1 MLEFLALN
9 DFFSPLYEKKPIL
22 QGEFEDFK
30 RTFATYKANL
40 NANAEQNEDA
50 LVANALAPFLQG
62 LQFKTSIKAKQ
73 EGKSEVDLIL
83 LKNGEISVLVEA
95 KKPENSKEF
104 FSPQNVNCKALA
116 ECILYYL
123 RQRNA
128 DGGGGFN
135 YENLGS
141 KSPNSSIKFIIITNF
156 YDFYIFKAR
165 EFERLFATNK
175 HFITL
180 YANFTNPNS
189 LFKGNTD
196 EFYKETSKLLNSPEY
211 LKSIS
216 QDAHEKPS
224 LKGFHLNL
232 KPILAQD
239 KADFKS
245 LKPIFKA
252 FHKDFLLDEFNPNDA
267 NSLNSAFYEELL
279 YILGLC
285 EVKESSK
292 LLIKPSSQSAN
303 TLYKAILAK
312 LSQDKQDFERVMSFV
327 VLWLNRILFLK
338 LIEANLVR
346 FNDDESLKFLNPN
359 KVRNFK
365 ALSQLFFEILAKK
378 PKDRANSTL
387 DYLPYLNSALF
398 QKQAIEREILD
409 ISALDDS
416 ATLPYF
422 AKTQIKDK
430 NAKKKAGSVPLLVY
444 IFEFLDAF
452 DFGSDEKSPELAL
465 QKELISSSVLGLV
478 FEKLNGYKEGS
489 FYTPS
494 FITSYMCRTSLE
506 KVILSKFN
514 DKFKWQCEDLK
525 ALRER
530 IDRDFSTKVQEFKAV
545 LNSIRICDPA
555 VGSGHFLV
563 SALNEMIAIYHALG
577 LAQRLNPCE
586 LALLSDELVITK
598 PNGEIYAYKKPKIKN
613 DESHAIQKALF
624 TLKKQ
629 IIENNLFGVDINENS
644 CEITKLRLWIE
655 LLKNSYYLQKDDE
668 GFDENLNDEIHQMQ
682 TLPNIDIN
690 IKCGN
695 SLISYFELNRSLTH
709 YPNIKERMQK
719 YKSVIKDYKE
729 GFFDDKMRI
738 EKEIK
743 ALKESFRTFCFKDK
757 FNKEIKAFTAKC
769 EAYSKKY
776 GNFLAKDDENL
787 SLYIAQSFS
796 FFDLDES
803 KARLEF
809 SALKK
814 EYESIFNLESKKPF
828 EWRFEF
834 PEVLNE
840 NGEFMGF
847 DLVVGNPPYI
857 KEMDNKKLFE
867 NTKNLR
873 TYQGKMD
880 IWYHFV
886 GKGFDLLKNQ
896 GILTF
901 IATNNWTTNAG
912 AKNLRNVILK
922 ESQILNLVDFGS
934 YMVFDSASIQTMII
948 EFKKINSIPKSYTI
962 NYFKIETKNPT
973 DKHREAILARQFCE
987 GNLYLT
993 PTITP
998 SKNIDK
1004 PLTFVNSQQDEVLNK
1019 ILCKGKFQFKADE
1032 ITNGIH
1038 PHYDFINKRINAEH
1052 NNKFINGEGI
1062 FGLSALEKENLN
1074 LNQIENHLIK
1084 PYFDTHNFARY
1095 YANPKNTLWLIYT
1108 DSKFKNPNSMDK
1120 YPNIKKHLDKFKN
1133 VVTSDNKPYGLH
1145 RARDEKF
1152 FIGQPR
1158 IIALRKC
1165 VNRPLFSY
1173 VDFDCYV
1180 SATFYIIKTDRLN
1193 SKYLMGI
1200 LNSQLVAF
1208 WLKHKGKMQGNN
1220 YQIDKEP
1227 LLNIPIIEQNSTN
1240 QNLVNEIINLVD
1252 KILALKAENSGA
1264 DTNKLEKDID
1274 NLIYKLYNLT
1284 PKEIEIIE
1292 KG

>member
-1 MLEFLALN
+1 ML
-9 DFFSPLYEKKPIL
+9 
-22 QGEFEDFK
+22 
-30 RTFATYKANL
+30 T
-40 NANAEQNEDA
+40 
-50 LVANALAPFLQG
+50 
-62 LQFKTSIKAKQ
+62 
-73 EGKSEVDLIL
+73 
-83 LKNGEISVLVEA
+83 
-95 KKPENSKEF
+95 
-104 FSPQNVNCKALA
+104 
-116 ECILYYL
+116 
-123 RQRNA
+123 
-128 DGGGGFN
+128 GGGVFN

-245 LKPIFKA
+245 LKPVFKA

-303 TLYKAILAK
+303 TLYNAILAK
-312 LSQDKQDFERVMSFV
+312 LPQDKQDFERVMSFV

-430 NAKKKAGSVPLLVY
+430 NAKKKVGSVPLLVY

-494 FITSYMCRTSLE
+494 FITSYMCRASLE

-530 IDRDFSTKVQEFKAV
+530 IDRDFSTKAQEFKAV

-709 YPNIKERMQK
+709 YPNIKERMLK

-729 GFFDDKMRI
+729 GFFDDKMHI

-796 FFDLDES
+796 FFDFDES

-809 SALKK
+809 NALKK

-857 KEMDNKKLFE
+857 DSEYMVKYMTKDREIIKNRFKVAKGNWDIYIPFFE
-867 NTKNLR
+867 QGLKIGTEKSLLAFITPDKWIVKPFGLELR
-873 TYQGKMD
+873 KAVFKYVE
-880 IWYHFV
+880 IV
-886 GKGFDLLKNQ
+886 ARKGD
-896 GILTF
+896 
-901 IATNNWTTNAG
+901 
-912 AKNLRNVILK
+912 
-922 ESQILNLVDFGS
+922 
-934 YMVFDSASIQTMII
+934 VFDSATIDSIVTVINKNTQQKNI
-948 EFKKINSIPKSYTI
+948 EFYLNDKKIN
-962 NYFKIETKNPT
+962 F
-973 DKHREAILARQFCE
+973 
-987 GNLYLT
+987 
-993 PTITP
+993 
-998 SKNIDK
+998 IDK
-1004 PLTFVNSQQDEVLNK
+1004 KLIEISKDFSLDCFYNNSSIIDILRKDKISLNSFA
-1019 ILCKGKFQFKADE
+1019 LCVSACATADAYKLKPYIKELEKVTKDTLYIINTGTIGKYVSK
-1032 ITNGIH
+1032 
-1038 PHYDFINKRINAEH
+1038 
-1052 NNKFINGEGI
+1052 
-1062 FGLSALEKENLN
+1062 FGLKSMKYLK
-1074 LNQIENHLIK
+1074 
-1084 PYFDTHNFARY
+1084 DTY
-1095 YANPKNTLWLIYT
+1095 
-1108 DSKFKNPNSMDK
+1108 
-1120 YPNIKKHLDKFKN
+1120 
-1133 VVTSDNKPYGLH
+1133 NKPYCTKQDFNSHLGKKYNEVALSKKIIIKGLTLLD
-1145 RARDEKF
+1145 ACLDLKGDIIPAKSTIVVIDDDNTKLKF
-1152 FIGQPR
+1152 LSA
-1158 IIALRKC
+1158 IINSKLA
-1165 VNRPLFSY
+1165 F
-1173 VDFDCYV
+1173 
-1180 SATFYIIKTDRLN
+1180 FYIKELYSSNSYCGGINFTRDMIGSLPIPKIN
-1193 SKYLMGI
+1193 SK
-1200 LNSQLVAF
+1200 
-1208 WLKHKGKMQGNN
+1208 
-1220 YQIDKEP
+1220 
-1227 LLNIPIIEQNSTN
+1227 N
-1240 QNLVNEIINLVD
+1240 QNLVDEIINLVNQ
-1252 KILALKAENSGA
+1252 ILALKTENSSA
-1264 DTNKLEKDID
+1264 DISKLEKDID

-1292 KG
+1292 RR

>member
-40 NANAEQNEDA
+40 SANAEQNEDA

-224 LKGFHLNL
+224 LKGFYLNL

-312 LSQDKQDFERVMSFV
+312 LPQDKQDFERVMSFV

-430 NAKKKAGSVPLLVY
+430 NAKKKVGSVPLLVY

-494 FITSYMCRTSLE
+494 FITSYMCRASLE

-514 DKFKWQCEDLK
+514 DKFKWQCEDLN

-530 IDRDFSTKVQEFKAV
+530 IDRDFSTKAQEFKAV

-655 LLKNSYYLQKDDE
+655 LLKNSYYLQKDDD
-668 GFDENLNDEIHQMQ
+668 GFDENYNDEIHQMQ

-729 GFFDDKMRI
+729 GFFDDKMHI

-796 FFDLDES
+796 FFDFDES

-857 KEMDNKKLFE
+857 DSEYMVKYMTKDREIIKNRFKVAKGNWDIYIPFFE
-867 NTKNLR
+867 QGLKIGTEKSLLAFITPDKWIVKPFGLELR
-873 TYQGKMD
+873 KAVFKYVE
-880 IWYHFV
+880 IV
-886 GKGFDLLKNQ
+886 ARKGD
-896 GILTF
+896 
-901 IATNNWTTNAG
+901 
-912 AKNLRNVILK
+912 
-922 ESQILNLVDFGS
+922 
-934 YMVFDSASIQTMII
+934 VFDSATIDSIVTVINKNTQQKNI
-948 EFKKINSIPKSYTI
+948 EFYLNDKKIN
-962 NYFKIETKNPT
+962 F
-973 DKHREAILARQFCE
+973 
-987 GNLYLT
+987 
-993 PTITP
+993 
-998 SKNIDK
+998 IDK
-1004 PLTFVNSQQDEVLNK
+1004 KLIEISKDFSLDCFYNNSSIIDILRKDKISLNSFA
-1019 ILCKGKFQFKADE
+1019 LCVSACATADAYKLKPYIKELEKVTKDTLYIINTGTIGKYVSK
-1032 ITNGIH
+1032 
-1038 PHYDFINKRINAEH
+1038 
-1052 NNKFINGEGI
+1052 
-1062 FGLSALEKENLN
+1062 FGLKSMKYLK
-1074 LNQIENHLIK
+1074 
-1084 PYFDTHNFARY
+1084 DTY
-1095 YANPKNTLWLIYT
+1095 
-1108 DSKFKNPNSMDK
+1108 
-1120 YPNIKKHLDKFKN
+1120 
-1133 VVTSDNKPYGLH
+1133 NKPYCTKQDFNSHLGKKYNEVALSKKIIIKGLTLLD
-1145 RARDEKF
+1145 ACLDLKGDIIPAKSTIVVIDDDNTKLKF
-1152 FIGQPR
+1152 LSA
-1158 IIALRKC
+1158 IINSKLA
-1165 VNRPLFSY
+1165 F
-1173 VDFDCYV
+1173 
-1180 SATFYIIKTDRLN
+1180 FYIKELYSSNSYCGGINFTRDMIGSLPIPKIN
-1193 SKYLMGI
+1193 SK
-1200 LNSQLVAF
+1200 
-1208 WLKHKGKMQGNN
+1208 
-1220 YQIDKEP
+1220 
-1227 LLNIPIIEQNSTN
+1227 N
-1240 QNLVNEIINLVD
+1240 QNLVDEIINLVNQ
-1252 KILALKAENSGA
+1252 ILALKTENSSA
-1264 DTNKLEKDID
+1264 DISKLEKDID

-1284 PKEIEIIE
+1284 PKEIKIIQ
-1292 KG
+1292 GA

>member
-22 QGEFEDFK
+22 QGEFENFK
-30 RTFATYKANL
+30 HTFATYKANL
-40 NANAEQNEDA
+40 NAEQNEDA

-175 HFITL
+175 HFIAL

-189 LFKGNTD
+189 LFKGSTD

-303 TLYKAILAK
+303 TLYNAILAK
-312 LSQDKQDFERVMSFV
+312 LPQDKQDFERVMSFV

-409 ISALDDS
+409 ISALDDN

-430 NAKKKAGSVPLLVY
+430 NAKKKVGSVPLLVY

-494 FITSYMCRTSLE
+494 FITGYMCRVSLE

-530 IDRDFSTKVQEFKAV
+530 IDRDFSTKAQEFKAV

-729 GFFDDKMRI
+729 GFFDDKMRV

-796 FFDLDES
+796 FFDLDEN

-840 NGEFMGF
+840 NGEFMDF
-847 DLVVGNPPYI
+847 DLVVGNPPYGVDLTQEQRQKY
-857 KEMDNKKLFE
+857 KEIYKISSTDTAQLF
-867 NTKNLR
+867 
-873 TYQGKMD
+873 
-880 IWYHFV
+880 
-886 GKGFDLLKNQ
+886 
-896 GILTF
+896 ILF
-901 IATNNWTTNAG
+901 AD
-912 AKNLRNVILK
+912 K
-922 ESQILNLVDFGS
+922 ILNLNGINSFIVPKALTF
-934 YMVFDSASIQTMII
+934 ASNWKQIREFMQSSFYVLADCGKAWNYVLLEMII
-948 EFKKINSIPKSYTI
+948 FIRQKGKEFRHYKTHFLENL
-962 NYFKIETKNPT
+962 N
-973 DKHREAILARQFCE
+973 DKEQ
-987 GNLYLT
+987 
-993 PTITP
+993 
-998 SKNIDK
+998 SKNQVMIVDK
-1004 PLTFVNSQQDEVLNK
+1004 NLINLFDFFPNDLNEKELEIGVKIKNECKNTLADCGDNIWGDTFFKQITSN
-1019 ILCKGKFQFKADE
+1019 KADFKVLGGKE
-1032 ITNGIH
+1032 IQR
-1038 PHYDFINKRINAEH
+1038 Y
-1052 NNKFINGEGI
+1052 FINGIKGFVSKDIKISDKANIRDNSVLLQRLIAHIENPKPHIKMTGTI
-1062 FGLSALEKENLN
+1062 LQQNLDEFKIVNTIHQVVCKKELSNRYILGLLHSKFLNWYCYRFVFAKAIRSFQFSNEMAQRIPIPKPNSKNQKLVDEIVNSVNQILEIKKENS
-1074 LNQIENHLIK
+1074 QT
-1084 PYFDTHNFARY
+1084 DT
-1095 YANPKNTLWLIYT
+1095 T
-1108 DSKFKNPNSMDK
+1108 
-1120 YPNIKKHLDKFKN
+1120 
-1133 VVTSDNKPYGLH
+1133 
-1145 RARDEKF
+1145 
-1152 FIGQPR
+1152 
-1158 IIALRKC
+1158 
-1165 VNRPLFSY
+1165 
-1173 VDFDCYV
+1173 
-1180 SATFYIIKTDRLN
+1180 
-1193 SKYLMGI
+1193 
-1200 LNSQLVAF
+1200 
-1208 WLKHKGKMQGNN
+1208 
-1220 YQIDKEP
+1220 
-1227 LLNIPIIEQNSTN
+1227 
-1240 QNLVNEIINLVD
+1240 
-1252 KILALKAENSGA
+1252 KI
-1264 DTNKLEKDID
+1264 EKDID

-1284 PKEIEIIE
+1284 PKEIKIIQ
-1292 KG
+1292 GA

>member
-1 MLEFLALN
+1 M
-9 DFFSPLYEKKPIL
+9 
-22 QGEFEDFK
+22 
-30 RTFATYKANL
+30 
-40 NANAEQNEDA
+40 
-50 LVANALAPFLQG
+50 
-62 LQFKTSIKAKQ
+62 
-73 EGKSEVDLIL
+73 
-83 LKNGEISVLVEA
+83 
-95 KKPENSKEF
+95 
-104 FSPQNVNCKALA
+104 
-116 ECILYYL
+116 
-123 RQRNA
+123 
-128 DGGGGFN
+128 
-135 YENLGS
+135 
-141 KSPNSSIKFIIITNF
+141 
-156 YDFYIFKAR
+156 
-165 EFERLFATNK
+165 
-175 HFITL
+175 
-180 YANFTNPNS
+180 
-189 LFKGNTD
+189 
-196 EFYKETSKLLNSPEY
+196 
-211 LKSIS
+211 
-216 QDAHEKPS
+216 
-224 LKGFHLNL
+224 
-232 KPILAQD
+232 
-239 KADFKS
+239 
-245 LKPIFKA
+245 
-252 FHKDFLLDEFNPNDA
+252 LDEFNPNDA

-303 TLYKAILAK
+303 TLYNAILAK

-494 FITSYMCRTSLE
+494 FITSYMCRVSLE

-530 IDRDFSTKVQEFKAV
+530 IDRDFSTKAQEFKAV

-655 LLKNSYYLQKDDE
+655 LLKNSYYLQKDDD

-787 SLYIAQSFS
+787 SL
-796 FFDLDES
+796 FDLDEN

-857 KEMDNKKLFE
+857 DSEYMVKYMTKDREIIKNRFKVAKGNWDIYIPFFE
-867 NTKNLR
+867 QGLKIGTEKSLLAFITPDKWIVKPFGLELR
-873 TYQGKMD
+873 KAVFKYVE
-880 IWYHFV
+880 IV
-886 GKGFDLLKNQ
+886 ARKGD
-896 GILTF
+896 
-901 IATNNWTTNAG
+901 
-912 AKNLRNVILK
+912 
-922 ESQILNLVDFGS
+922 
-934 YMVFDSASIQTMII
+934 VFDSATIDSIVTVINKNTQQKNI
-948 EFKKINSIPKSYTI
+948 EFYLNDKKIN
-962 NYFKIETKNPT
+962 F
-973 DKHREAILARQFCE
+973 
-987 GNLYLT
+987 
-993 PTITP
+993 
-998 SKNIDK
+998 IDK
-1004 PLTFVNSQQDEVLNK
+1004 KLIEISKDFSLDCFYNNSSIIDILRKDKISLNSFA
-1019 ILCKGKFQFKADE
+1019 LCVSACATADAYKLKPYIKELEKVTKDTLYIINTGTIGKYVSK
-1032 ITNGIH
+1032 
-1038 PHYDFINKRINAEH
+1038 
-1052 NNKFINGEGI
+1052 
-1062 FGLSALEKENLN
+1062 FGLKSMKYLK
-1074 LNQIENHLIK
+1074 
-1084 PYFDTHNFARY
+1084 DTY
-1095 YANPKNTLWLIYT
+1095 
-1108 DSKFKNPNSMDK
+1108 
-1120 YPNIKKHLDKFKN
+1120 
-1133 VVTSDNKPYGLH
+1133 NKPYCTKQDFNSHLGKKYNEVALSKKIIIKGLTLLD
-1145 RARDEKF
+1145 ACLDLKGDIIPAKSTIVVIDDDNTKLKF
-1152 FIGQPR
+1152 LSA
-1158 IIALRKC
+1158 IINSKLA
-1165 VNRPLFSY
+1165 F
-1173 VDFDCYV
+1173 
-1180 SATFYIIKTDRLN
+1180 FYIKELYSSNSYCGGINFTRDMIGSLPIPKIN
-1193 SKYLMGI
+1193 SK
-1200 LNSQLVAF
+1200 
-1208 WLKHKGKMQGNN
+1208 
-1220 YQIDKEP
+1220 
-1227 LLNIPIIEQNSTN
+1227 N
-1240 QNLVNEIINLVD
+1240 QNLVDEIINLVNQ
-1252 KILALKAENSGA
+1252 ILALKTENSSA
-1264 DTNKLEKDID
+1264 DISKLEKDID

-1292 KG
+1292 RR

>member
-1 MLEFLALN
+1 ML
-9 DFFSPLYEKKPIL
+9 
-22 QGEFEDFK
+22 
-30 RTFATYKANL
+30 T
-40 NANAEQNEDA
+40 
-50 LVANALAPFLQG
+50 
-62 LQFKTSIKAKQ
+62 
-73 EGKSEVDLIL
+73 
-83 LKNGEISVLVEA
+83 
-95 KKPENSKEF
+95 
-104 FSPQNVNCKALA
+104 
-116 ECILYYL
+116 
-123 RQRNA
+123 
-128 DGGGGFN
+128 GGGGFN

-216 QDAHEKPS
+216 QDSHEKPS

-303 TLYKAILAK
+303 TLYNAILAK

-359 KVRNFK
+359 RVRNFK

-494 FITSYMCRTSLE
+494 FITSYMCRASLE

-530 IDRDFSTKVQEFKAV
+530 IDRDFSTKAQEFKAV

-655 LLKNSYYLQKDDE
+655 LLKNSYYLQKDDD

-796 FFDLDES
+796 FFDFDES

-809 SALKK
+809 NALKK

-847 DLVVGNPPYI
+847 DLVVGNPPYVVKKKKDYPQYQWNGDLYTMFFELGFKLAKQNGYLNFITPRFWLVNASCEKMRKYFLNSVNLLSLVETNPFEQAKIENVITEIQIYNKQQNFVKHSKEVNKVFSFVDNIDKKDFLVNSKCEIIFNVDKNLLALFDKICKDTILLKSIMQTKRGAEYGKKFI
-857 KEMDNKKLFE
+857 KEFNSGMKILLGEDMRAYNIEWNDTFVDISLKDIQRLVEFF
-867 NTKNLR
+867 NTKNLIYLR
-873 TYQGKMD
+873 RVDKRLSASMSNEMFAFTKNIYGIQITNKKYNPKFILGLLNSKLLNFYYLKKFTTKKEDIFPEIQTYLYEQLP
-880 IWYHFV
+880 IPQI
-886 GKGFDLLKNQ
+886 NS
-896 GILTF
+896 
-901 IATNNWTTNAG
+901 TN
-912 AKNLRNVILK
+912 R
-922 ESQILNLVDFGS
+922 NLVD
-934 YMVFDSASIQTMII
+934 
-948 EFKKINSIPKSYTI
+948 E
-962 NYFKIETKNPT
+962 
-973 DKHREAILARQFCE
+973 
-987 GNLYLT
+987 
-993 PTITP
+993 
-998 SKNIDK
+998 
-1004 PLTFVNSQQDEVLNK
+1004 
-1019 ILCKGKFQFKADE
+1019 
-1032 ITNGIH
+1032 
-1038 PHYDFINKRINAEH
+1038 
-1052 NNKFINGEGI
+1052 
-1062 FGLSALEKENLN
+1062 
-1074 LNQIENHLIK
+1074 
-1084 PYFDTHNFARY
+1084 
-1095 YANPKNTLWLIYT
+1095 
-1108 DSKFKNPNSMDK
+1108 
-1120 YPNIKKHLDKFKN
+1120 
-1133 VVTSDNKPYGLH
+1133 
-1145 RARDEKF
+1145 
-1152 FIGQPR
+1152 
-1158 IIALRKC
+1158 
-1165 VNRPLFSY
+1165 
-1173 VDFDCYV
+1173 
-1180 SATFYIIKTDRLN
+1180 
-1193 SKYLMGI
+1193 
-1200 LNSQLVAF
+1200 LV
-1208 WLKHKGKMQGNN
+1208 
-1220 YQIDKEP
+1220 
-1227 LLNIPIIEQNSTN
+1227 
-1240 QNLVNEIINLVD
+1240 NLVD
-1252 KILALKAENSGA
+1252 TILVIKSCHTEASAEVSQNINNRDISLNA
-1264 DTNKLEKDID
+1264 QYDKDTSELQSQID
-1274 NLIYKLYNLT
+1274 NLVFKLYNLNEA
-1284 PKEIEIIE
+1284 EIKLI
-1292 KG
+1292 KA

>member
-1 MLEFLALN
+1 MLM
-9 DFFSPLYEKKPIL
+9 
-22 QGEFEDFK
+22 
-30 RTFATYKANL
+30 
-40 NANAEQNEDA
+40 
-50 LVANALAPFLQG
+50 
-62 LQFKTSIKAKQ
+62 
-73 EGKSEVDLIL
+73 
-83 LKNGEISVLVEA
+83 
-95 KKPENSKEF
+95 
-104 FSPQNVNCKALA
+104 
-116 ECILYYL
+116 
-123 RQRNA
+123 
-128 DGGGGFN
+128 GGGGFN

-196 EFYKETSKLLNSPEY
+196 EFYKETSKILNSPEY

-245 LKPIFKA
+245 LKPVFKA

-303 TLYKAILAK
+303 TLYNAILAK
-312 LSQDKQDFERVMSFV
+312 LPQDKQGFERVMSFV

-398 QKQAIEREILD
+398 QKQVIEREILD

-494 FITSYMCRTSLE
+494 FITSYMCRASLE

-530 IDRDFSTKVQEFKAV
+530 IDRDFSTKAQEFKAV

-796 FFDLDES
+796 FFDFDES

-814 EYESIFNLESKKPF
+814 EYESIFNLESNKPF

-857 KEMDNKKLFE
+857 DSEYMVKYMTKDREIIKNRFKVAKGNWDIYIPFFE
-867 NTKNLR
+867 QGLKIGTEKSLLAFITPDKWIVKPFGLELR
-873 TYQGKMD
+873 KAVFKYVE
-880 IWYHFV
+880 IIAR
-886 GKGFDLLKNQ
+886 KGD
-896 GILTF
+896 
-901 IATNNWTTNAG
+901 
-912 AKNLRNVILK
+912 
-922 ESQILNLVDFGS
+922 
-934 YMVFDSASIQTMII
+934 VFDSATIDSIVTVINKNTQQKNI
-948 EFKKINSIPKSYTI
+948 EFYLNDKKIN
-962 NYFKIETKNPT
+962 F
-973 DKHREAILARQFCE
+973 
-987 GNLYLT
+987 
-993 PTITP
+993 
-998 SKNIDK
+998 IDK
-1004 PLTFVNSQQDEVLNK
+1004 KLIEISKDFSLDCFYNNSSIIDILRKDKISLNSFA
-1019 ILCKGKFQFKADE
+1019 LCVSACATADAYKLKPYIKELEKVTKDTLYIINTGTIGKYVSK
-1032 ITNGIH
+1032 
-1038 PHYDFINKRINAEH
+1038 
-1052 NNKFINGEGI
+1052 
-1062 FGLSALEKENLN
+1062 FGLKSMKYLK
-1074 LNQIENHLIK
+1074 
-1084 PYFDTHNFARY
+1084 DTY
-1095 YANPKNTLWLIYT
+1095 
-1108 DSKFKNPNSMDK
+1108 
-1120 YPNIKKHLDKFKN
+1120 
-1133 VVTSDNKPYGLH
+1133 NKPYCTKQDFNSHLGKKYNEVALSKKIIIKGLTLLD
-1145 RARDEKF
+1145 ACLDLKGDIIPAKSTIVVIDDDNTKLKF
-1152 FIGQPR
+1152 LSA
-1158 IIALRKC
+1158 IINSKLA
-1165 VNRPLFSY
+1165 F
-1173 VDFDCYV
+1173 
-1180 SATFYIIKTDRLN
+1180 FYIKELYSSNSYCGGINFTRDMIGSLPIPKIN
-1193 SKYLMGI
+1193 SK
-1200 LNSQLVAF
+1200 
-1208 WLKHKGKMQGNN
+1208 
-1220 YQIDKEP
+1220 
-1227 LLNIPIIEQNSTN
+1227 N
-1240 QNLVNEIINLVD
+1240 QNLVDEIINLVNQ
-1252 KILALKAENSGA
+1252 ILALKAENSSA
-1264 DTNKLEKDID
+1264 DISKLEKDID

-1292 KG
+1292 RR

>member
-1 MLEFLALN
+1 MLKFLALN

-128 DGGGGFN
+128 NGGGGGFN

-180 YANFTNPNS
+180 YTNFTNPNS

-303 TLYKAILAK
+303 TLYNAILAK

-494 FITSYMCRTSLE
+494 FITSYMCRASLE
-506 KVILSKFN
+506 KVVLSKFN

-530 IDRDFSTKVQEFKAV
+530 IDRDFSTKAQEFKAV

-796 FFDLDES
+796 FFDFDES

-814 EYESIFNLESKKPF
+814 EYESIFNLESNKPF

-847 DLVVGNPPYI
+847 DLVVGNPPYMQVPKNVYSAKTFPYSEGKDTGKQNTYKVFI
-857 KEMDNKKLFE
+857 EQGYNLAKDRGEIWLIVQTSLLCDIGSKYTRELLLDKTNINSFIIFPEKIKLFT
-867 NTKNLR
+867 NVT
-873 TYQGKMD
+873 QGVV
-880 IWYHFV
+880 IV
-886 GKGFDLLKNQ
+886 GFNKSNP
-896 GILTF
+896 
-901 IATNNWTTNAG
+901 ANNH
-912 AKNLRNVILK
+912 
-922 ESQILNLVDFGS
+922 S
-934 YMVFDSASIQTMII
+934 
-948 EFKKINSIPKSYTI
+948 
-962 NYFKIETKNPT
+962 FKI
-973 DKHREAILARQFCE
+973 
-987 GNLYLT
+987 
-993 PTITP
+993 
-998 SKNIDK
+998 S
-1004 PLTFVNSQQDEVLNK
+1004 
-1019 ILCKGKFQFKADE
+1019 
-1032 ITNGIH
+1032 
-1038 PHYDFINKRINAEH
+1038 
-1052 NNKFINGEGI
+1052 
-1062 FGLSALEKENLN
+1062 
-1074 LNQIENHLIK
+1074 IENNTQTLE
-1084 PYFDTHNFARY
+1084 
-1095 YANPKNTLWLIYT
+1095 NPMFESIIQA
-1108 DSKFKNPNSMDK
+1108 
-1120 YPNIKKHLDKFKN
+1120 NIKKFYPNNFEFPLIKKGDMNILNKLKSVKSTLKEFITDSLQGNINTIHLARIKSENSTGIYLMKGENIQRYGFVGNFMNCIESDEILKFLDKN
-1133 VVTSDNKPYGLH
+1133 SQSN
-1145 RARDEKF
+1145 
-1152 FIGQPR
+1152 
-1158 IIALRKC
+1158 IIAMQGIHNIDAKFRIHCTLLECKNTNKF
-1165 VNRPLFSY
+1165 VFLHSTKMLFVECKEIAKY
-1173 VDFDCYV
+1173 L
-1180 SATFYIIKTDRLN
+1180 IGLLN
-1193 SKYLMGI
+1193 SRLLNWLFKKTSTNNNINIYELQSLPIPKPNSKNQKLVDEIVNSVNQI
-1200 LNSQLVAF
+1200 LEIKKENSQT
-1208 WLKHKGKMQGNN
+1208 
-1220 YQIDKEP
+1220 D
-1227 LLNIPIIEQNSTN
+1227 TT
-1240 QNLVNEIINLVD
+1240 
-1252 KILALKAENSGA
+1252 KI
-1264 DTNKLEKDID
+1264 EKDID

-1292 KG
+1292 RR

>member
-30 RTFATYKANL
+30 HTFATYKANL

-50 LVANALAPFLQG
+50 LVANALAPFLRG

-128 DGGGGFN
+128 NGVGWGFN

-196 EFYKETSKLLNSPEY
+196 EFYKETSKLLNSTEY

-303 TLYKAILAK
+303 TLYNAILAK

-365 ALSQLFFEILAKK
+365 VLSQLFFEILAKK

-494 FITSYMCRTSLE
+494 FITSYMCRASLE
-506 KVILSKFN
+506 KVVLSKFN

-530 IDRDFSTKVQEFKAV
+530 IDRDFSTKAQEFKAL

-655 LLKNSYYLQKDDE
+655 LLKNSYYLQKDDD

-757 FNKEIKAFTAKC
+757 FNKEIKVFTAKC

-796 FFDLDES
+796 FFDFDES

-847 DLVVGNPPYI
+847 DLVVGNPPYVLILKEHKDYI
-857 KEMDNKKLFE
+857 KYKQSYKTASGGKINLYNLFFE
-867 NTKNLR
+867 NSLKLIKRNGFLSFITPNTYLSGTDTKNLR
-873 TYQGKMD
+873 EILLNETSIYEIIEYTEKQKVFDKVTQAVATIFLTNQKLSNHQIKLTTSKQGEQICLQDDLRKRNLLLAISPLILKIEQQKARLKDCFD
-880 IWYHFV
+880 IFQGEVNLTTKKQFFSLEKGENRLLMWRGDNV
-886 GKGFDLLKNQ
+886 GKYYPQSQPKEWCDKTASNLDCKKARIVMQQVSNQ
-896 GILTF
+896 SQKFRTKAF
-901 IATNNWTTNAG
+901 ISSEN
-912 AKNLRNVILK
+912 
-922 ESQILNLVDFGS
+922 
-934 YMVFDSASIQTMII
+934 
-948 EFKKINSIPKSYTI
+948 
-962 NYFKIETKNPT
+962 
-973 DKHREAILARQFCE
+973 
-987 GNLYLT
+987 
-993 PTITP
+993 
-998 SKNIDK
+998 
-1004 PLTFVNSQQDEVLNK
+1004 
-1019 ILCKGKFQFKADE
+1019 
-1032 ITNGIH
+1032 
-1038 PHYDFINKRINAEH
+1038 FIC
-1052 NNKFINGEGI
+1052 G
-1062 FGLSALEKENLN
+1062 
-1074 LNQIENHLIK
+1074 
-1084 PYFDTHNFARY
+1084 
-1095 YANPKNTLWLIYT
+1095 
-1108 DSKFKNPNSMDK
+1108 
-1120 YPNIKKHLDKFKN
+1120 
-1133 VVTSDNKPYGLH
+1133 
-1145 RARDEKF
+1145 
-1152 FIGQPR
+1152 
-1158 IIALRKC
+1158 
-1165 VNRPLFSY
+1165 
-1173 VDFDCYV
+1173 
-1180 SATFYIIKTDRLN
+1180 
-1193 SKYLMGI
+1193 
-1200 LNSQLVAF
+1200 
-1208 WLKHKGKMQGNN
+1208 
-1220 YQIDKEP
+1220 
-1227 LLNIPIIEQNSTN
+1227 NSTN
-1240 QNLVNEIINLVD
+1240 YLISKHNENLLFYLGLINSQVFNFYFNYFSFTNHLTVSGLEKVPIPTINSKNQSLVDKIINLVD
-1252 KILALKAENSGA
+1252 KILALKAQNSSA

-1274 NLIYKLYNLT
+1274 NLIYKLYNLS
-1284 PKEIEIIE
+1284 PSEIQII
-1292 KG
+1292 KGKNE

>member
-1 MLEFLALN
+1 MLM
-9 DFFSPLYEKKPIL
+9 
-22 QGEFEDFK
+22 
-30 RTFATYKANL
+30 
-40 NANAEQNEDA
+40 
-50 LVANALAPFLQG
+50 
-62 LQFKTSIKAKQ
+62 
-73 EGKSEVDLIL
+73 
-83 LKNGEISVLVEA
+83 
-95 KKPENSKEF
+95 
-104 FSPQNVNCKALA
+104 
-116 ECILYYL
+116 
-123 RQRNA
+123 
-128 DGGGGFN
+128 GGGGFN

-180 YANFTNPNS
+180 YTNFTNPNS

-303 TLYKAILAK
+303 TLYNAILAK

-494 FITSYMCRTSLE
+494 FITSYMCRASLE
-506 KVILSKFN
+506 KVVLGKFN

-530 IDRDFSTKVQEFKAV
+530 IDRDFSTKAQEFKAV

-796 FFDLDES
+796 FFDFDES

-814 EYESIFNLESKKPF
+814 EYESIFNLESNKPF

-857 KEMDNKKLFE
+857 DYRKIDEQTKGILAKNSAIYKDSKEGSIYVYFIEKSKEILSKNGSMIFINPISYICQEAGFGLRNFID
-867 NTKNLR
+867 KNL
-873 TYQGKMD
+873 
-880 IWYHFV
+880 
-886 GKGFDLLKNQ
+886 
-896 GILTF
+896 
-901 IATNNWTTNAG
+901 
-912 AKNLRNVILK
+912 
-922 ESQILNLVDFGS
+922 SLNLMLNVS
-934 YMVFDSASIQTMII
+934 NLKVFDSAATYTCINHFTHKNKECKTLKFGVAKEKCDLSTINLQEIEQCKIENLSLLLNPITMKIFKANYPKLN
-948 EFKKINSIPKSYTI
+948 EFCEIFCGLSKAGFRTSVKFDKKETNRPFLEASDIFRYKFKQGKFLSQISFYYSQDKIN
-962 NYFKIETKNPT
+962 
-973 DKHREAILARQFCE
+973 
-987 GNLYLT
+987 
-993 PTITP
+993 
-998 SKNIDK
+998 
-1004 PLTFVNSQQDEVLNK
+1004 
-1019 ILCKGKFQFKADE
+1019 
-1032 ITNGIH
+1032 
-1038 PHYDFINKRINAEH
+1038 
-1052 NNKFINGEGI
+1052 I
-1062 FGLSALEKENLN
+1062 FEK
-1074 LNQIENHLIK
+1074 K
-1084 PYFDTHNFARY
+1084 
-1095 YANPKNTLWLIYT
+1095 
-1108 DSKFKNPNSMDK
+1108 
-1120 YPNIKKHLDKFKN
+1120 
-1133 VVTSDNKPYGLH
+1133 
-1145 RARDEKF
+1145 
-1152 FIGQPR
+1152 
-1158 IIALRKC
+1158 
-1165 VNRPLFSY
+1165 
-1173 VDFDCYV
+1173 
-1180 SATFYIIKTDRLN
+1180 
-1193 SKYLMGI
+1193 
-1200 LNSQLVAF
+1200 
-1208 WLKHKGKMQGNN
+1208 
-1220 YQIDKEP
+1220 
-1227 LLNIPIIEQNSTN
+1227 
-1240 QNLVNEIINLVD
+1240 EIIFMARMTNFIRCCV
-1252 KILALKAENSGA
+1252 ALGF
-1264 DTNKLEKDID
+1264 
-1274 NLIYKLYNLT
+1274 
-1284 PKEIEIIE
+1284 
-1292 KG
+1292 

>member
-30 RTFATYKANL
+30 HTFATYKANL
-40 NANAEQNEDA
+40 NAEQNEDA

-62 LQFKTSIKAKQ
+62 LQFKTSVKAKQ

-128 DGGGGFN
+128 NGVGWGFN

-196 EFYKETSKLLNSPEY
+196 EFYKETSKILNSPEY

-239 KADFKS
+239 KVDFKS

-303 TLYKAILAK
+303 TLYNAILAK

-346 FNDDESLKFLNPN
+346 FNDNESLKFLNSN
-359 KVRNFK
+359 RVRNFK

-422 AKTQIKDK
+422 TKTQIKDK

-494 FITSYMCRTSLE
+494 FITSYMCRASLE
-506 KVILSKFN
+506 KVVLSKFN

-530 IDRDFSTKVQEFKAV
+530 IDRDFSTKAQEFKAV

-796 FFDLDES
+796 FFDLDEN

-847 DLVVGNPPYI
+847 DLVVGNPPYMQVPKNVYSAKTFPYSEGKDTGKQNTYKVFI
-857 KEMDNKKLFE
+857 EQGYNLAKDRGEIWLIVQTSLLCDIGSKYTRELLLDKTNINSFIIFPEKIKLFT
-867 NTKNLR
+867 NVT
-873 TYQGKMD
+873 QGVV
-880 IWYHFV
+880 IV
-886 GKGFDLLKNQ
+886 GFNKSNP
-896 GILTF
+896 
-901 IATNNWTTNAG
+901 ANNH
-912 AKNLRNVILK
+912 
-922 ESQILNLVDFGS
+922 S
-934 YMVFDSASIQTMII
+934 
-948 EFKKINSIPKSYTI
+948 
-962 NYFKIETKNPT
+962 FKI
-973 DKHREAILARQFCE
+973 
-987 GNLYLT
+987 
-993 PTITP
+993 
-998 SKNIDK
+998 S
-1004 PLTFVNSQQDEVLNK
+1004 
-1019 ILCKGKFQFKADE
+1019 
-1032 ITNGIH
+1032 
-1038 PHYDFINKRINAEH
+1038 
-1052 NNKFINGEGI
+1052 
-1062 FGLSALEKENLN
+1062 
-1074 LNQIENHLIK
+1074 IENNTQTLE
-1084 PYFDTHNFARY
+1084 
-1095 YANPKNTLWLIYT
+1095 NPMFESIIQA
-1108 DSKFKNPNSMDK
+1108 
-1120 YPNIKKHLDKFKN
+1120 NIKKFYPNNFEFPLIKKGDMNILNKLKSVKSTLKEFITDSLQGNINTIHLARIKSENSTGIYLMKGENIQRYGFVGNFMNCIESDEILKFLDKN
-1133 VVTSDNKPYGLH
+1133 SQSN
-1145 RARDEKF
+1145 
-1152 FIGQPR
+1152 
-1158 IIALRKC
+1158 IIAMQGIHNIDAKFRIHCTLLESKNTNKF
-1165 VNRPLFSY
+1165 VFLHSTKMLFVECKEIAKY
-1173 VDFDCYV
+1173 L
-1180 SATFYIIKTDRLN
+1180 IGLLN
-1193 SKYLMGI
+1193 SRLLNWLFKKTSTNNNINIYELQSLPIPKPNSKNQKLVDEIVNSVNQI
-1200 LNSQLVAF
+1200 LEIKKENSQT
-1208 WLKHKGKMQGNN
+1208 
-1220 YQIDKEP
+1220 D
-1227 LLNIPIIEQNSTN
+1227 TT
-1240 QNLVNEIINLVD
+1240 
-1252 KILALKAENSGA
+1252 KI
-1264 DTNKLEKDID
+1264 EKDID

>member
-1 MLEFLALN
+1 M
-9 DFFSPLYEKKPIL
+9 
-22 QGEFEDFK
+22 
-30 RTFATYKANL
+30 
-40 NANAEQNEDA
+40 
-50 LVANALAPFLQG
+50 
-62 LQFKTSIKAKQ
+62 
-73 EGKSEVDLIL
+73 
-83 LKNGEISVLVEA
+83 
-95 KKPENSKEF
+95 
-104 FSPQNVNCKALA
+104 
-116 ECILYYL
+116 
-123 RQRNA
+123 
-128 DGGGGFN
+128 
-135 YENLGS
+135 
-141 KSPNSSIKFIIITNF
+141 
-156 YDFYIFKAR
+156 
-165 EFERLFATNK
+165 
-175 HFITL
+175 
-180 YANFTNPNS
+180 
-189 LFKGNTD
+189 
-196 EFYKETSKLLNSPEY
+196 
-211 LKSIS
+211 
-216 QDAHEKPS
+216 
-224 LKGFHLNL
+224 
-232 KPILAQD
+232 
-239 KADFKS
+239 
-245 LKPIFKA
+245 
-252 FHKDFLLDEFNPNDA
+252 LDEFNPNDA

-292 LLIKPSSQSAN
+292 LLIKQSSQSAN
-303 TLYKAILAK
+303 TLYNAILAK
-312 LSQDKQDFERVMSFV
+312 LPQDKQDFECVMSFV

-409 ISALDDS
+409 ISALDDN

-430 NAKKKAGSVPLLVY
+430 NAKKKVGSVPLLVY

-494 FITSYMCRTSLE
+494 FITSYMCRASLE
-506 KVILSKFN
+506 KVVLSKFN

-530 IDRDFSTKVQEFKAV
+530 IDRDFSTKAQEFKAV

-655 LLKNSYYLQKDDE
+655 LLKNSYYLQKDDD

-729 GFFDDKMRI
+729 GFFDDKMHI

-796 FFDLDES
+796 FFDFDES

-857 KEMDNKKLFE
+857 DYRKIDEQTKGVLAKNSVIYKDSKEGSIYVYFIEKSKEILSKNGSMIFINPISYICQEAGFGLRNFI
-867 NTKNLR
+867 NKNL
-873 TYQGKMD
+873 
-880 IWYHFV
+880 
-886 GKGFDLLKNQ
+886 
-896 GILTF
+896 
-901 IATNNWTTNAG
+901 
-912 AKNLRNVILK
+912 
-922 ESQILNLVDFGS
+922 SLNLMLNVS
-934 YMVFDSASIQTMII
+934 NLKVFDSAATYTCINHFTHKNKECKTLKFGVAKEKCDLSTINLQEIEQCKIENLSLLLNPITMKIFKANYPKLNEFCEI
-948 EFKKINSIPKSYTI
+948 FCGLSKAGFRASVEFDKKETNRPFLEASDIVRYEFKQGKFLSQIPFYYSQDKINIFENKEIIFMARMTNFIRCCVAPSG
-962 NYFKIETKNPT
+962 YFGGK
-973 DKHREAILARQFCE
+973 
-987 GNLYLT
+987 
-993 PTITP
+993 
-998 SKNIDK
+998 
-1004 PLTFVNSQQDEVLNK
+1004 VNVL
-1019 ILCKGKFQFKADE
+1019 
-1032 ITNGIH
+1032 
-1038 PHYDFINKRINAEH
+1038 YDFKVDKKYIL
-1052 NNKFINGEGI
+1052 
-1062 FGLSALEKENLN
+1062 GL
-1074 LNQIENHLIK
+1074 
-1084 PYFDTHNFARY
+1084 
-1095 YANPKNTLWLIYT
+1095 
-1108 DSKFKNPNSMDK
+1108 
-1120 YPNIKKHLDKFKN
+1120 
-1133 VVTSDNKPYGLH
+1133 
-1145 RARDEKF
+1145 
-1152 FIGQPR
+1152 
-1158 IIALRKC
+1158 
-1165 VNRPLFSY
+1165 
-1173 VDFDCYV
+1173 
-1180 SATFYIIKTDRLN
+1180 LN
-1193 SKYLMGI
+1193 SKLM
-1200 LNSQLVAF
+1200 SYFYAQKYF
-1208 WLKHKGKMQGNN
+1208 TSHMQGGAFGFDTLSVGNLP
-1220 YQIDKEP
+1220 IPKIIKE
-1227 LLNIPIIEQNSTN
+1227 N
-1240 QNLVNEIINLVD
+1240 QNLVDEIINLVD
-1252 KILALKAENSGA
+1252 KILGLKVENSSA
-1264 DTNKLEKDID
+1264 DTSQLECDID
-1274 NLIYKLYNLT
+1274 NLIYKLYNLS
-1284 PKEIEIIE
+1284 PSEIQII
-1292 KG
+1292 KGKNE

>member
-40 NANAEQNEDA
+40 NAEQNEDA

-128 DGGGGFN
+128 NGGGGFN

-189 LFKGNTD
+189 LFKGSTD
-196 EFYKETSKLLNSPEY
+196 EFYKETSKILNSPEY

-303 TLYKAILAK
+303 TLYNAILAK
-312 LSQDKQDFERVMSFV
+312 LPQDKQDFERVMSFV

-494 FITSYMCRTSLE
+494 FITSYMCRASLE

-530 IDRDFSTKVQEFKAV
+530 IDRDFSTKAQEFKAV

-655 LLKNSYYLQKDDE
+655 LLKNSYYLQKDDD

-719 YKSVIKDYKE
+719 YKSVIKDYKD

-796 FFDLDES
+796 FFDFDES

-814 EYESIFNLESKKPF
+814 EYENIFNLESKKPF

-867 NTKNLR
+867 NIKNLR

-934 YMVFDSASIQTMII
+934 YMVFDSASIQTMIM

-962 NYFKIETKNPT
+962 NYSKIETKNPT
-973 DKHREAILARQFCE
+973 DKHRETILARQSCE

-1133 VVTSDNKPYGLH
+1133 VITSDNKPYGLH

-1193 SKYLMGI
+1193 SKYLIGI

-1227 LLNIPIIEQNSTN
+1227 LLNIPIVEQNSTN
-1240 QNLVNEIINLVD
+1240 QSLVDEIISLVD
-1252 KILALKAENSGA
+1252 KILALKAENSSA
-1264 DTNKLEKDID
+1264 DTSQLEKDID

-1284 PKEIEIIE
+1284 PKEIKIIQ
-1292 KG
+1292 GA

>member
-1 MLEFLALN
+1 MLKFLALN

-30 RTFATYKANL
+30 HTFATYKANL

-128 DGGGGFN
+128 NGGGGFN

-252 FHKDFLLDEFNPNDA
+252 FHKNFLLDEFNPNDA

-303 TLYKAILAK
+303 TLYNAILAK
-312 LSQDKQDFERVMSFV
+312 LPQDKQDFERVMSFV

-346 FNDDESLKFLNPN
+346 FNDDESLKFLNQT

-378 PKDRANSTL
+378 PKDRVNSTL

-409 ISALDDS
+409 ISALDDN

-430 NAKKKAGSVPLLVY
+430 NAKKKVGSVPLLVY

-494 FITSYMCRTSLE
+494 FITGYMCRVSLE

-530 IDRDFSTKVQEFKAV
+530 IDRDFSTKAQEFKAV

-729 GFFDDKMRI
+729 GFFDDKMRV

-796 FFDLDES
+796 FFDLDEN

-847 DLVVGNPPYI
+847 DLVVGNPPYMQVPKNVYSAKTFPYSEGKDTGKQNTYKVFI
-857 KEMDNKKLFE
+857 EQGYNLAKDRGEIWLIVQTSLLCDIGSKYTRELLLDKTNINSFIIFPEKIKLFT
-867 NTKNLR
+867 NVT
-873 TYQGKMD
+873 QGVV
-880 IWYHFV
+880 IV
-886 GKGFDLLKNQ
+886 GFNKSNP
-896 GILTF
+896 
-901 IATNNWTTNAG
+901 ANNH
-912 AKNLRNVILK
+912 
-922 ESQILNLVDFGS
+922 S
-934 YMVFDSASIQTMII
+934 
-948 EFKKINSIPKSYTI
+948 
-962 NYFKIETKNPT
+962 FKI
-973 DKHREAILARQFCE
+973 
-987 GNLYLT
+987 
-993 PTITP
+993 
-998 SKNIDK
+998 S
-1004 PLTFVNSQQDEVLNK
+1004 
-1019 ILCKGKFQFKADE
+1019 
-1032 ITNGIH
+1032 
-1038 PHYDFINKRINAEH
+1038 
-1052 NNKFINGEGI
+1052 
-1062 FGLSALEKENLN
+1062 
-1074 LNQIENHLIK
+1074 IEN
-1084 PYFDTHNFARY
+1084 
-1095 YANPKNTLWLIYT
+1095 NTQTLENHMFESIIQA
-1108 DSKFKNPNSMDK
+1108 
-1120 YPNIKKHLDKFKN
+1120 NIKKFYPNNFEFPLIKKGDMNILNKLKSVKSTLKEFITDSLQGNINTIHLARIKSENSTGIYLMKGENIQRYGFVGNFMNCIESDEILKFLDKN
-1133 VVTSDNKPYGLH
+1133 SQSN
-1145 RARDEKF
+1145 
-1152 FIGQPR
+1152 
-1158 IIALRKC
+1158 IIAMQGIHNIDAKFRIHCTLLESKNTNKF
-1165 VNRPLFSY
+1165 VFLDSTKMLFVECKEIAKY
-1173 VDFDCYV
+1173 L
-1180 SATFYIIKTDRLN
+1180 IGLLN
-1193 SKYLMGI
+1193 SRLLNWLFKKTSTNNNINIYELQSLPIPKPNSKNQKLVDEIVNSANQI
-1200 LNSQLVAF
+1200 LEIKKENSQT
-1208 WLKHKGKMQGNN
+1208 
-1220 YQIDKEP
+1220 D
-1227 LLNIPIIEQNSTN
+1227 TT
-1240 QNLVNEIINLVD
+1240 
-1252 KILALKAENSGA
+1252 KI
-1264 DTNKLEKDID
+1264 EKDID

-1292 KG
+1292 RR

>member
-1 MLEFLALN
+1 MLM
-9 DFFSPLYEKKPIL
+9 
-22 QGEFEDFK
+22 
-30 RTFATYKANL
+30 
-40 NANAEQNEDA
+40 
-50 LVANALAPFLQG
+50 
-62 LQFKTSIKAKQ
+62 
-73 EGKSEVDLIL
+73 
-83 LKNGEISVLVEA
+83 
-95 KKPENSKEF
+95 
-104 FSPQNVNCKALA
+104 
-116 ECILYYL
+116 
-123 RQRNA
+123 
-128 DGGGGFN
+128 GGGGFN

-180 YANFTNPNS
+180 YTNFTNPNS

-303 TLYKAILAK
+303 TLYNAILAK

-494 FITSYMCRTSLE
+494 FITSYMCRASLE
-506 KVILSKFN
+506 KVVLSKFN

-525 ALRER
+525 ALRKR
-530 IDRDFSTKVQEFKAV
+530 IDRDFSTKAQEFKAV

-857 KEMDNKKLFE
+857 RQEEIKELKPSLAKAYEIYSGTSDIYTYFFELGFKVLEKGGILSFITSNKFARAGYGANLREFLLNKTTLLEFVDLNGLKVFENATVDTSTVSFIKNKASKTHKLNYASPSEKDLSTLTYTQIPQSKLSKEAFIFGDDALFELKSKIESVGTPLKEWDIAIYRGVLTGYNEAFIIDTQTKEM
-867 NTKNLR
+867 
-873 TYQGKMD
+873 
-880 IWYHFV
+880 
-886 GKGFDLLKNQ
+886 
-896 GILTF
+896 
-901 IATNNWTTNAG
+901 
-912 AKNLRNVILK
+912 ILK
-922 ESQILNLVDFGS
+922 ACDDSDKSRKPFSSLRGS
-934 YMVFDSASIQTMII
+934 GDSH
-948 EFKKINSIPKSYTI
+948 N
-962 NYFKIETKNPT
+962 
-973 DKHREAILARQFCE
+973 EAIQKIDCHE
-987 GNLYLT
+987 LT
-993 PTITP
+993 SSPNDKTP
-998 SKNIDK
+998 CHTEHSEVSKN
-1004 PLTFVNSQQDEVLNK
+1004 
-1019 ILCKGKFQFKADE
+1019 KGVDSSLSTKAQNDKADCHADKSACSIAMLTE
-1032 ITNGIH
+1032 RERTAKLVKPILRGRDI
-1038 PHYDFINKRINAEH
+1038 KRYSYEW
-1052 NNKFINGEGI
+1052 
-1062 FGLSALEKENLN
+1062 
-1074 LNQIENHLIK
+1074 
-1084 PYFDTHNFARY
+1084 
-1095 YANPKNTLWLIYT
+1095 ANLWLIGTFPALKLNIDDYPALKKYLENFMPRIAQSGEKGCRKKT
-1108 DSKFKNPNSMDK
+1108 SNKWFETQDNIAYYEDFEKEKIV
-1120 YPNIKKHLDKFKN
+1120 YPNMNKEFIASYDTQRFYTNQKCFIITSKN
-1133 VVTSDNKPYGLH
+1133 ENLTYLT
-1145 RARDEKF
+1145 
-1152 FIGQPR
+1152 
-1158 IIALRKC
+1158 AL
-1165 VNRPLFSY
+1165 
-1173 VDFDCYV
+1173 
-1180 SATFYIIKTDRLN
+1180 LN
-1193 SKYLMGI
+1193 SK
-1200 LNSQLVAF
+1200 LNFWYFKQIGATLGANGYEMSKIFVEKLPIPKITNENENLTDELV
-1208 WLKHKGKMQGNN
+1208 
-1220 YQIDKEP
+1220 
-1227 LLNIPIIEQNSTN
+1227 
-1240 QNLVNEIINLVD
+1240 NLVNQ
-1252 KILALKAENSGA
+1252 ILALKAENSSA
-1264 DTNKLEKDID
+1264 DTSQLEKDID
-1274 NLIYKLYNLT
+1274 NLIYKLYNLS
-1284 PKEIEIIE
+1284 PNDIKIIE
-1292 KG
+1292 RV

>member
-1 MLEFLALN
+1 ML
-9 DFFSPLYEKKPIL
+9 
-22 QGEFEDFK
+22 
-30 RTFATYKANL
+30 T
-40 NANAEQNEDA
+40 
-50 LVANALAPFLQG
+50 
-62 LQFKTSIKAKQ
+62 
-73 EGKSEVDLIL
+73 
-83 LKNGEISVLVEA
+83 
-95 KKPENSKEF
+95 
-104 FSPQNVNCKALA
+104 
-116 ECILYYL
+116 
-123 RQRNA
+123 
-128 DGGGGFN
+128 GGGIFN

-216 QDAHEKPS
+216 QDSHEKPS

-303 TLYKAILAK
+303 TLYNAILAK
-312 LSQDKQDFERVMSFV
+312 LPQDKQDFERVMSFV

-430 NAKKKAGSVPLLVY
+430 NAKKKVGSVPLLVY

-494 FITSYMCRTSLE
+494 FITSYMCRVSLE

-530 IDRDFSTKVQEFKAV
+530 IDRDFSTKAQEFKAV
-545 LNSIRICDPA
+545 LNSICICDPA

-668 GFDENLNDEIHQMQ
+668 GFDENLNDEIHQMR

-709 YPNIKERMQK
+709 YPNTKERMRK

-796 FFDLDES
+796 FFDLDEN

-934 YMVFDSASIQTMII
+934 YMVFDSASIQTMIM

-973 DKHREAILARQFCE
+973 NKHRETILTRQSCE

-1133 VVTSDNKPYGLH
+1133 VITSDNKPYGLH

-1193 SKYLMGI
+1193 SKYLIGI

-1227 LLNIPIIEQNSTN
+1227 LLNIPIVEQNSTN
-1240 QNLVNEIINLVD
+1240 QSLVDEIINLVD
-1252 KILALKAENSGA
+1252 KILALKAENSSA

-1274 NLIYKLYNLT
+1274 DLVFKLYDLNET
-1284 PKEIEIIE
+1284 EISKI
-1292 KG
+1292 KF

>member
-128 DGGGGFN
+128 NGGGGFN

-180 YANFTNPNS
+180 YTNFTNPNS

-303 TLYKAILAK
+303 TLYNAILAK

-346 FNDDESLKFLNPN
+346 FNDNESLKFLNPN

-465 QKELISSSVLGLV
+465 QKELVSSSVLGLV

-494 FITSYMCRTSLE
+494 FITSYMCRASLE
-506 KVILSKFN
+506 KVVLSKFN

-530 IDRDFSTKVQEFKAV
+530 IDRDFSTKAQEFKAV

-796 FFDLDES
+796 FFDFDEN

-857 KEMDNKKLFE
+857 STLDLSKSNTQSKDIYRKTYPNISGLYDIYLLFVLLGLKLRAKNGCFAWIIPNKFLVAKYAKNTLDMLIKEKLLGHCIDVSNVNTFDNASVYPIIVLGGNNAKFE
-867 NTKNLR
+867 R
-873 TYQGKMD
+873 FFIEMQD
-880 IWYHFV
+880 
-886 GKGFDLLKNQ
+886 DLLAQNLKQ
-896 GILTF
+896 IKFIDWDRFKTF
-901 IATNNWTTNAG
+901 AEFGLKIQSGLAGFQAQSIVEFLSNASD
-912 AKNLRNVILK
+912 KK
-922 ESQILNLVDFGS
+922 E
-934 YMVFDSASIQTMII
+934 
-948 EFKKINSIPKSYTI
+948 NSIPFAVSGSIDRYLI
-962 NYFKIETKNPT
+962 NTNLVKYMKHAYKNPQIAPNNAVST
-973 DKHREAILARQFCE
+973 EKWKFWCNEKIVIAGMTKQLEACYIKTPLAI
-987 GNLYLT
+987 G
-993 PTITP
+993 
-998 SKNIDK
+998 
-1004 PLTFVNSQQDEVLNK
+1004 V
-1019 ILCKGKFQFKADE
+1019 
-1032 ITNGIH
+1032 GIYAI
-1038 PHYDFINKRINAEH
+1038 YDFM
-1052 NNKFINGEGI
+1052 
-1062 FGLSALEKENLN
+1062 GLNPL
-1074 LNQIENHLIK
+1074 LI
-1084 PYFDTHNFARY
+1084 
-1095 YANPKNTLWLIYT
+1095 L
-1108 DSKFKNPNSMDK
+1108 
-1120 YPNIKKHLDKFKN
+1120 
-1133 VVTSDNKPYGLH
+1133 
-1145 RARDEKF
+1145 
-1152 FIGQPR
+1152 
-1158 IIALRKC
+1158 
-1165 VNRPLFSY
+1165 
-1173 VDFDCYV
+1173 
-1180 SATFYIIKTDRLN
+1180 
-1193 SKYLMGI
+1193 GI
-1200 LNSQLVAF
+1200 LNSKFMNYVF
-1208 WLKHKGKMQGNN
+1208 THKFKDKHLAGGYLGINKNN
-1220 YQIDKEP
+1220 LETLPIFEFSDKSKNLINEVVNLANQI
-1227 LLNIPIIEQNSTN
+1227 L
-1240 QNLVNEIINLVD
+1240 EI
-1252 KILALKAENSGA
+1252 KKENSQT
-1264 DTNKLEKDID
+1264 DTTKIEKDID

-1292 KG
+1292 RR

>member
-1 MLEFLALN
+1 MLKFLALN

-30 RTFATYKANL
+30 HTFATYKANL

-128 DGGGGFN
+128 NGGGGFN

-252 FHKDFLLDEFNPNDA
+252 FHKNFLLDEFNPNDA

-303 TLYKAILAK
+303 TLYNAILAK
-312 LSQDKQDFERVMSFV
+312 LPQDKQDFERVMSFV

-346 FNDDESLKFLNPN
+346 FNDDESLKFLNQT

-378 PKDRANSTL
+378 PKDRVNSTL

-409 ISALDDS
+409 ISALDDN

-430 NAKKKAGSVPLLVY
+430 NAKKKVGSVPLLVY

-494 FITSYMCRTSLE
+494 FITGYMCRVSLE

-530 IDRDFSTKVQEFKAV
+530 IDRDFSTKAQEFKAV

-796 FFDLDES
+796 FFDFDES

-840 NGEFMGF
+840 NGKFMGF

-857 KEMDNKKLFE
+857 DYRKIDEQTKGILAKNSAIYKDSKEGSIYVYFIEKSKEILSKNGSMIFINPISYICQEAGFGLRNFID
-867 NTKNLR
+867 KNL
-873 TYQGKMD
+873 
-880 IWYHFV
+880 
-886 GKGFDLLKNQ
+886 
-896 GILTF
+896 
-901 IATNNWTTNAG
+901 
-912 AKNLRNVILK
+912 
-922 ESQILNLVDFGS
+922 SLNLMLNVS
-934 YMVFDSASIQTMII
+934 NLKVFDSAATYTCINHFTHKNKECKTLKFGVAKEKCDLSTINLQEIEQCKIENLSLLLNPITMKIFKANYPKLN
-948 EFKKINSIPKSYTI
+948 EFCEIFCGLSKAGFRASVEFDKKETNRPFLEASDIFRYKFKQGKFLSQIPFYYSQDKINIFENKEIIFMARMTNFIRCCVAPSG
-962 NYFKIETKNPT
+962 YFGGK
-973 DKHREAILARQFCE
+973 
-987 GNLYLT
+987 
-993 PTITP
+993 
-998 SKNIDK
+998 
-1004 PLTFVNSQQDEVLNK
+1004 VNVL
-1019 ILCKGKFQFKADE
+1019 
-1032 ITNGIH
+1032 
-1038 PHYDFINKRINAEH
+1038 YDFKVDKRYIL
-1052 NNKFINGEGI
+1052 
-1062 FGLSALEKENLN
+1062 GL
-1074 LNQIENHLIK
+1074 
-1084 PYFDTHNFARY
+1084 
-1095 YANPKNTLWLIYT
+1095 
-1108 DSKFKNPNSMDK
+1108 
-1120 YPNIKKHLDKFKN
+1120 
-1133 VVTSDNKPYGLH
+1133 
-1145 RARDEKF
+1145 
-1152 FIGQPR
+1152 
-1158 IIALRKC
+1158 
-1165 VNRPLFSY
+1165 
-1173 VDFDCYV
+1173 
-1180 SATFYIIKTDRLN
+1180 LN
-1193 SKYLMGI
+1193 SKLM
-1200 LNSQLVAF
+1200 SYFYAQKYFAS
-1208 WLKHKGKMQGNN
+1208 HMQGGAFGFDTLSVGNLP
-1220 YQIDKEP
+1220 IPKITKE
-1227 LLNIPIIEQNSTN
+1227 N
-1240 QNLVNEIINLVD
+1240 QNLVDEIINLVD
-1252 KILALKAENSGA
+1252 KILDFKKA
-1264 DTNKLEKDID
+1264 NKVTELESKID
-1274 NLIYKLYNLT
+1274 DLVYKLYNLSDD
-1284 PKEIEIIE
+1284 EIKLINC
-1292 KG
+1292 

>member
-1 MLEFLALN
+1 M
-9 DFFSPLYEKKPIL
+9 
-22 QGEFEDFK
+22 
-30 RTFATYKANL
+30 
-40 NANAEQNEDA
+40 
-50 LVANALAPFLQG
+50 
-62 LQFKTSIKAKQ
+62 
-73 EGKSEVDLIL
+73 
-83 LKNGEISVLVEA
+83 
-95 KKPENSKEF
+95 
-104 FSPQNVNCKALA
+104 
-116 ECILYYL
+116 
-123 RQRNA
+123 
-128 DGGGGFN
+128 
-135 YENLGS
+135 
-141 KSPNSSIKFIIITNF
+141 
-156 YDFYIFKAR
+156 
-165 EFERLFATNK
+165 
-175 HFITL
+175 
-180 YANFTNPNS
+180 
-189 LFKGNTD
+189 
-196 EFYKETSKLLNSPEY
+196 
-211 LKSIS
+211 
-216 QDAHEKPS
+216 
-224 LKGFHLNL
+224 
-232 KPILAQD
+232 
-239 KADFKS
+239 
-245 LKPIFKA
+245 
-252 FHKDFLLDEFNPNDA
+252 LDEFNPNDA

-303 TLYKAILAK
+303 TLYNAILAK

-346 FNDDESLKFLNPN
+346 FNDNESLKFLNPN

-422 AKTQIKDK
+422 TKTQIKDK

-494 FITSYMCRTSLE
+494 FITSYMCRASLE
-506 KVILSKFN
+506 KVVLSKFN

-530 IDRDFSTKVQEFKAV
+530 IDRDFSTKAQEFKAV

-655 LLKNSYYLQKDDE
+655 LLKNSYYLQKDDD

-796 FFDLDES
+796 FFDFDEN

-809 SALKK
+809 STLKK

-847 DLVVGNPPYI
+847 DLVVGNPPYMQVPKNVYSAKTFPYSEGKDTGKQNTYKVFI
-857 KEMDNKKLFE
+857 EQGYNLAKDRGEIWLIVQTSLLCDIGSKYTRELLLDKTNINSFIIFPEKIKLFT
-867 NTKNLR
+867 NVT
-873 TYQGKMD
+873 QGVV
-880 IWYHFV
+880 IV
-886 GKGFDLLKNQ
+886 GFNKSNP
-896 GILTF
+896 
-901 IATNNWTTNAG
+901 ANNH
-912 AKNLRNVILK
+912 
-922 ESQILNLVDFGS
+922 S
-934 YMVFDSASIQTMII
+934 
-948 EFKKINSIPKSYTI
+948 
-962 NYFKIETKNPT
+962 FKI
-973 DKHREAILARQFCE
+973 
-987 GNLYLT
+987 
-993 PTITP
+993 
-998 SKNIDK
+998 S
-1004 PLTFVNSQQDEVLNK
+1004 
-1019 ILCKGKFQFKADE
+1019 
-1032 ITNGIH
+1032 
-1038 PHYDFINKRINAEH
+1038 
-1052 NNKFINGEGI
+1052 
-1062 FGLSALEKENLN
+1062 
-1074 LNQIENHLIK
+1074 IENNTQTLE
-1084 PYFDTHNFARY
+1084 
-1095 YANPKNTLWLIYT
+1095 NPMFESIIQA
-1108 DSKFKNPNSMDK
+1108 
-1120 YPNIKKHLDKFKN
+1120 NIKKFYPNNFEFPLIKKGDMNILNKLKSVKSTLKEFITDSLQGNINTIHLARIKSENSTGIYLMKGENIQRYGFVGNFMNCIESDEILKFLDKN
-1133 VVTSDNKPYGLH
+1133 SQSN
-1145 RARDEKF
+1145 
-1152 FIGQPR
+1152 
-1158 IIALRKC
+1158 IIAMQGIHNIDAKFRIHCTLLECKNTNKF
-1165 VNRPLFSY
+1165 VFLHSTKMLFVECKEIAKY
-1173 VDFDCYV
+1173 L
-1180 SATFYIIKTDRLN
+1180 IGLLN
-1193 SKYLMGI
+1193 SRLLNWLFKKTSTNNNINIYELQSLPIPKPNSKNQKLVDEIVNSVNQI
-1200 LNSQLVAF
+1200 LEIKKENSQT
-1208 WLKHKGKMQGNN
+1208 
-1220 YQIDKEP
+1220 D
-1227 LLNIPIIEQNSTN
+1227 TT
-1240 QNLVNEIINLVD
+1240 
-1252 KILALKAENSGA
+1252 KI
-1264 DTNKLEKDID
+1264 EKDID

-1292 KG
+1292 RR

>member
-1 MLEFLALN
+1 ML
-9 DFFSPLYEKKPIL
+9 
-22 QGEFEDFK
+22 
-30 RTFATYKANL
+30 T
-40 NANAEQNEDA
+40 
-50 LVANALAPFLQG
+50 
-62 LQFKTSIKAKQ
+62 
-73 EGKSEVDLIL
+73 
-83 LKNGEISVLVEA
+83 
-95 KKPENSKEF
+95 
-104 FSPQNVNCKALA
+104 
-116 ECILYYL
+116 
-123 RQRNA
+123 
-128 DGGGGFN
+128 GGGGFN

-303 TLYKAILAK
+303 TLYNAILAK
-312 LSQDKQDFERVMSFV
+312 LPQDKQDFERVMSFV

-409 ISALDDS
+409 ISALDDN

-430 NAKKKAGSVPLLVY
+430 NAKKKVGSVSLLVY

-494 FITSYMCRTSLE
+494 FITSYMCRVSLE

-514 DKFKWQCEDLK
+514 DKFKWQCEDLN

-530 IDRDFSTKVQEFKAV
+530 IDRDFSAKAQEFKAV

-563 SALNEMIAIYHALG
+563 SALNEMIAIYHTLG

-796 FFDLDES
+796 FFDFDEN

-814 EYESIFNLESKKPF
+814 EYESIFNLESNKPF

-934 YMVFDSASIQTMII
+934 YMVFDSASIQTMIM

-1133 VVTSDNKPYGLH
+1133 VITSDNKPYGLH

-1240 QNLVNEIINLVD
+1240 QNLVDEIINLVD
-1252 KILALKAENSGA
+1252 EILALKAQNSTA
-1264 DTNKLEKDID
+1264 DTSQLECDID
-1274 NLIYKLYNLT
+1274 DLVFKLYDLNET
-1284 PKEIEIIE
+1284 DISKI
-1292 KG
+1292 KF

>member
-1 MLEFLALN
+1 MLKFLALN

-30 RTFATYKANL
+30 RIFATYKANL
-40 NANAEQNEDA
+40 NAEQNEDA

-83 LKNGEISVLVEA
+83 LKNDEISVLVEA

-196 EFYKETSKLLNSPEY
+196 EFYKETRKLLNSPEY

-245 LKPIFKA
+245 LKPIFKT

-303 TLYKAILAK
+303 TLYNAILAK
-312 LSQDKQDFERVMSFV
+312 LPQDKQGFERVMSFV

-398 QKQAIEREILD
+398 QKQAIEREMLD
-409 ISALDDS
+409 ISALDDN

-494 FITSYMCRTSLE
+494 FITSYMCRASLE
-506 KVILSKFN
+506 KVVLSKFN

-530 IDRDFSTKVQEFKAV
+530 IDRDFSTKAQEFKAV

-682 TLPNIDIN
+682 TLPNVDIN

-796 FFDLDES
+796 FFDLDEN

-857 KEMDNKKLFE
+857 DSEYMVKYMTKDREIIKNRFKVAKGNWDIYIPFFE
-867 NTKNLR
+867 QGLKIGTEKSLLAFITPDKWIVKPFGLELR
-873 TYQGKMD
+873 KAVFKYVE
-880 IWYHFV
+880 IV
-886 GKGFDLLKNQ
+886 ARKGD
-896 GILTF
+896 
-901 IATNNWTTNAG
+901 
-912 AKNLRNVILK
+912 
-922 ESQILNLVDFGS
+922 
-934 YMVFDSASIQTMII
+934 VFDSATIDSIVTVINKNTQQKNI
-948 EFKKINSIPKSYTI
+948 EFYLNDKKIN
-962 NYFKIETKNPT
+962 F
-973 DKHREAILARQFCE
+973 
-987 GNLYLT
+987 
-993 PTITP
+993 
-998 SKNIDK
+998 IDK
-1004 PLTFVNSQQDEVLNK
+1004 KLIEISKDFSLDCFYNNSSIIDILRKDKISLNSFA
-1019 ILCKGKFQFKADE
+1019 LCVSACATADAYKLKPYIKELEKVTKDTLYIINTGTIGKYVSK
-1032 ITNGIH
+1032 
-1038 PHYDFINKRINAEH
+1038 
-1052 NNKFINGEGI
+1052 
-1062 FGLSALEKENLN
+1062 FGLKSMKYLK
-1074 LNQIENHLIK
+1074 
-1084 PYFDTHNFARY
+1084 DTY
-1095 YANPKNTLWLIYT
+1095 
-1108 DSKFKNPNSMDK
+1108 
-1120 YPNIKKHLDKFKN
+1120 
-1133 VVTSDNKPYGLH
+1133 NKPYCTKQDFNSHLGKKYNEVALSKKIIIKGLTLLD
-1145 RARDEKF
+1145 ACLDLKGDIIPAKSTIVVIDDDNTKLKF
-1152 FIGQPR
+1152 LSA
-1158 IIALRKC
+1158 IINSKLA
-1165 VNRPLFSY
+1165 F
-1173 VDFDCYV
+1173 
-1180 SATFYIIKTDRLN
+1180 FYIKELYSSNSYCGGINFTRDMIGSLPIPKIN
-1193 SKYLMGI
+1193 SK
-1200 LNSQLVAF
+1200 
-1208 WLKHKGKMQGNN
+1208 
-1220 YQIDKEP
+1220 
-1227 LLNIPIIEQNSTN
+1227 N
-1240 QNLVNEIINLVD
+1240 QNLVDEIINLVNQ
-1252 KILALKAENSGA
+1252 ILALKTENSSA
-1264 DTNKLEKDID
+1264 DISKLEKDID

-1284 PKEIEIIE
+1284 PKEIEVIE
-1292 KG
+1292 RR